1 MKNSQ
6 KKLAKKYL
14 QQVKAKIPYQT
25 QCSKHVLQNLALS
38 IEEYALENPDFEME
52 QLIENFGSPEDIAST
67 LLEDVDSKNIVR
79 SIKLK
84 HKLFCVIVV
93 LLILFVFCIFYRR
106 THQGIKVQEV
116 IYTSGTAI
124 SKQNQI
130 TNYLLSI

>member
-38 IEEYALENPDFEME
+38 IEEYALENPDFDME
-52 QLIENFGSPEDIAST
+52 QLIENFGSPENIAST
-67 LLEDVDSKNIVR
+67 LLEDVDSKNIVH

-84 HKLFCVIVV
+84 RKLFCVIVG
-93 LLILFVFCIFYRR
+93 LLILFVISVYYRR
-106 THQGIKVQEV
+106 LHQGIKVQEV
-116 IYTSGTAI
+116 IYTSEFVI
-124 SKQNQI
+124 PNI
-130 TNYLLSI
+130 NIDN